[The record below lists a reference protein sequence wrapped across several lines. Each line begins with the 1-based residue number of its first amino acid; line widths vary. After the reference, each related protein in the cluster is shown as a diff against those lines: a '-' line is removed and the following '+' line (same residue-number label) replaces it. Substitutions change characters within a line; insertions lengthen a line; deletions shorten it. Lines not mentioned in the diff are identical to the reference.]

1 MLRSSA
7 QIRWSWLLLLVVG
20 VPALA
25 QSSQAPTTGI
35 PPITGHDVA
44 RSSSTTAP
52 APITKKPAK
61 RWSDALKN
69 IPLAPHWPLTLSV
82 GGQARWREESF
93 RAFNMGA
100 LDDDHTQSRVAL
112 NADLVI
118 GRRTGAYAR
127 VLLEGRDAQSYGRN
141 LPGGA
146 RPTDADRVDVQNL
159 YVDLGYASSYL
170 RVGRQEIA
178 LNRERLFGVP
188 DWANT
193 RRGSQGARLQL
204 AHGRFALEALDARPL
219 VVRQSA
225 PNRADSTARF
235 RTLSFGSAAGAK
247 PIVRGLPAT
256 WQAYWYEQTL
266 RSGGGIGNAVGGGT
280 PAEFTRRLT
289 TGTRLQWQ
297 RGTAKSA
304 TRSAS
309 LEFEGALQ
317 RGHAG
322 VRDLSGWFWVT
333 EAQMQWKQRH
343 GAPSLAL
350 GVEEASGERRAT
362 ANTQEAF
369 AVLYPAAHAHGGY
382 ADVIGRSNV
391 REVHAIATW
400 DPIAP
405 VRLRGALYRFDRLR
419 TDDGIYTKQNTI
431 FRAATGS
438 LARHAADEIDLTG
451 SWKTSLHWQII
462 AGGAVVLPG
471 RFLKD
476 TPGSARTERWGFVG
490 TTFTF

>member
-1 MLRSSA
+1 MLRFSA
-7 QIRWSWLLLLVVG
+7 QIRWSWLLLLVVA

-25 QSSQAPTTGI
+25 QSHQAPTTGI
-35 PPITGHDVA
+35 PLTSGNGVTP
-44 RSSSTTAP
+44 SSSTTTP
-52 APITKKPAK
+52 APSPAK
-61 RWSDALKN
+61 STKRWGDALKN
-69 IPLAPHWPLTLSV
+69 IPLAPRWPLTLSL

-93 RAFNMGA
+93 RAFNVGA
-100 LDDDHTQSRVAL
+100 LNDDHTQSRVAL

-118 GRRTGAYAR
+118 GRRTGAFGR

-146 RPTDADRVDVQNL
+146 RPTDADRFDVQNL
-159 YVDLGYASSYL
+159 YVDVGYASSFL

-204 AHGRFALEALDARPL
+204 THGRFALEAVDARPML
-219 VVRQSA
+219 VRQSA

-247 PIVRGLPAT
+247 PIFAGLPAT

-266 RSGGGIGNAVGGGT
+266 RSGSAIGTGAT
-280 PAEFTRRLT
+280 TSLTRRLT
-289 TGTRLQWQ
+289 MGSRLLWQ

-304 TRSAS
+304 PRSAS

-322 VRDLSGWFWVT
+322 DRELSGWFWIT
-333 EAQMQWKQRH
+333 EAQVQWKQQH

-362 ANTQEAF
+362 ANRQEAF

-391 REVHAIATW
+391 REIHAIATW
-400 DPIAP
+400 DPVAP

-451 SWKTSLHWQII
+451 TWKASLHWQVI